1 MALTNKTVTVLAAT
15 AKVASFTVYPQA
27 GGAFIVTVSGSA
39 TDGASF
45 TEQLAATVNVPAG
58 VAVLDNMAAR
68 ALTEL
73 RKANGYET

>member
-1 MALTNKTVTVLAAT
+1 MALTNKTVTVLAAN

-27 GGAFIVTVSGSA
+27 DGKFVVAIAGTA
-39 TDGASF
+39 TDGANF
-45 TEQLAATVNVPAG
+45 TEQLAASVTVPAG